1 MIMTIIIV
9 ITIIIVSFNLYHISH
24 LTMLS
29 RNYPATLAPPIL
41 MTAVCLKSE
50 KSDEKY
56 THSYP
61 APHFSLKI
69 CDAANDANDDNDY
82 DEDDEG
88 EQLDR
93 KAGIEGMGFP
103 PLEDIIHA
111 LGTVAVSSKNNC
123 SNNLTIVSIFIAN
136 F

>member
-9 ITIIIVSFNLYHISH
+9 ITTIIVSFNLYHISF

-29 RNYPATLAPPIL
+29 RNYPATLAPSIL
-41 MTAVCLKSE
+41 MTAVWLKSE
-50 KSDEKY
+50 KYDEKY

-69 CDAANDANDDNDY
+69 CDAANDANDDNDC

-88 EQLDR
+88 KQ
-93 KAGIEGMGFP
+93 
-103 PLEDIIHA
+103 
-111 LGTVAVSSKNNC
+111 
-123 SNNLTIVSIFIAN
+123 
-136 F
+136 